1 MANTSIGPRRLR
13 SRLPLAAAVGVAV
26 LSGSFARAEVVKQSE
41 TGFRIEQAIVVAAS
55 PKDAWA
61 MLIAPAAWW
70 SPAHTYSGDARN
82 LRLKAKVGGCWCETW
97 DGNAVRHL
105 AVISVMP
112 GSSLV
117 MEGGL
122 GPLQAMGVNGVMA
135 FTVAPEGDGARISLT
150 YTVGG
155 FFDPSAEAIAPAVD
169 GVLGEQMG
177 NLAEKLGGG

>member
-1 MANTSIGPRRLR
+1 MAENSTRRRGWLR
-13 SRLPLAAAVGVAV
+13 ATAVAGGAALSSNLAHADVA
-26 LSGSFARAEVVKQSE
+26 KQSE
-41 TGFRIEQAIVVAAS
+41 TGFKIEHAVVVSAS
-55 PKDAWA
+55 PQDAWRV
-61 MLIAPAAWW
+61 LLTPSAWW
-70 SPAHTYSGDARN
+70 SSAHTWSGDARN

-97 DGNAVRHL
+97 DGGAVRHL

-122 GPLQAMGVNGVMA
+122 GPLQGMGVNGVMA

-155 FFDPSAEAIAPAVD
+155 FFDPSAETIAPAVD
-169 GVLGEQMG
+169 GVLGEQLH
-177 NLAEKLGGG
+177 NLAEKLGGV